1 MEGIVINPDI
11 DLSILSQEGFSK
23 RFSELTGELVFYVDL
38 ENLIEIY
45 LDGSI
50 GIGYR
55 EFSSEREKQIL
66 KILKLYSKGIIKIKE
81 EEGVN

>member
-23 RFSELTGELVFYVDL
+23 RFSELTGELLFYVDL
-38 ENLIEIY
+38 ENQIEIY

>member
-1 MEGIVINPDI
+1 MEGIVINSDI
-11 DLSILSQEGFSK
+11 DLSILLQEGFSK
-23 RFSELTGELVFYVDL
+23 RFSELAGELSFYVDL
-38 ENLIEIY
+38 ENQIEIY

>member
-1 MEGIVINPDI
+1 MEEIVINPDI

-23 RFSELTGELVFYVDL
+23 RFSEFTGELSFYVDA
-38 ENLIEIY
+38 ENQIEIY

-55 EFSSEREKQIL
+55 EFSSEREKQLL

>member
-1 MEGIVINPDI
+1 MEEIVINPDI

-23 RFSELTGELVFYVDL
+23 RFSEFTGELSFYVDS
-38 ENLIEIY
+38 ENQIEIY

-55 EFSSEREKQIL
+55 EFSSEREKQLL

>member
-23 RFSELTGELVFYVDL
+23 RFSELTGELAFYVDL
-38 ENLIEIY
+38 ENQIEIY

>member
-23 RFSELTGELVFYVDL
+23 RFSEFTGELSFYVDP
-38 ENLIEIY
+38 ENQIEIY

>member
-23 RFSELTGELVFYVDL
+23 RFSEFTGELSFYVDT
-38 ENLIEIY
+38 ENQIEIY

-50 GIGYR
+50 GIGYSD
-55 EFSSEREKQIL
+55 FSSEREKQIL

>member
-23 RFSELTGELVFYVDL
+23 RFSEFTGELSFYVDT
-38 ENLIEIY
+38 ENQIEIY

-55 EFSSEREKQIL
+55 EFSSEREKQLL

>member
-1 MEGIVINPDI
+1 MERIVINPDI

-23 RFSELTGELVFYVDL
+23 RFSEFTGELSFYVDT
-38 ENLIEIY
+38 ENQIEIY
-45 LDGSI
+45 LNGSI
-50 GIGYR
+50 GIGYE

>member
-23 RFSELTGELVFYVDL
+23 RFSELTGELAFYVDL

-45 LDGSI
+45 LNGSI

>member
-1 MEGIVINPDI
+1 MKGIVINPDI

-23 RFSELTGELVFYVDL
+23 RFSEFTGELSFYVDL
-38 ENLIEIY
+38 ENQIEIY

-66 KILKLYSKGIIKIKE
+66 KILELYSKGIIKIKE

>member
-23 RFSELTGELVFYVDL
+23 RFSELTGELAFYVDL

>member
-23 RFSELTGELVFYVDL
+23 TFSELTGELAFYVDL